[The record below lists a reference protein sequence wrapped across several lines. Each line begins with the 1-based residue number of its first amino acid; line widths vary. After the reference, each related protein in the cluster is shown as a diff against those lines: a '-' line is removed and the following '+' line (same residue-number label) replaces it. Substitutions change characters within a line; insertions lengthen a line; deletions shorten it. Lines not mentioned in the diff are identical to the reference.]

1 MLNKQSKSNKNIE
14 HKIKNNF
21 KIKYFNNMSNNNTVI
36 QYSVKLMLLRS
47 LQESE
52 CAQCFVNVIVYE

>member
-1 MLNKQSKSNKNIE
+1 
-14 HKIKNNF
+14 
-21 KIKYFNNMSNNNTVI
+21 MSNNNTVI

-47 LQESE
+47 MQESE